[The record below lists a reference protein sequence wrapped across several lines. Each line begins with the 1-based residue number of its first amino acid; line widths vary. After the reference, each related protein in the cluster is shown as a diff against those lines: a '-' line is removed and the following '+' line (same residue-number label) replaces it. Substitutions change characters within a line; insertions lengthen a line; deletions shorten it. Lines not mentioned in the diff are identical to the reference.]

1 MANCTYFL
9 MVISMVLLLINYLNG
24 TEMKKKY

>member
-9 MVISMVLLLINYLNG
+9 MVILMVLLLIHYLNG
-24 TEMKKKY
+24 TKMKKNY